1 MKVDTAKWFRDMHKN
16 GKTIEKSLEAVI
28 TEIWTMF
35 VIRKKINW
43 KVHMVPVGAEK
54 ALFLIL
60 GSDDYTILYCV
71 LIFNAL

>member
-1 MKVDTAKWFRDMHKN
+1 MHKN